1 MEFQTLCAIA
11 GIMDGDK
18 EKPAPKPNTDSIIKV
33 LLGGL
38 QQLGMRHKDTID
50 RVGKILVKG

>member
-1 MEFQTLCAIA
+1 
-11 GIMDGDK
+11 MDGDK